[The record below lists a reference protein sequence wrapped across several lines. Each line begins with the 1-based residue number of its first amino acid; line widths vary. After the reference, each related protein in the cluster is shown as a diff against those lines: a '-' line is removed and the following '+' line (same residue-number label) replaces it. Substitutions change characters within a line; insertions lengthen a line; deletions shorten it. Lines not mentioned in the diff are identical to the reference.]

1 MLASGMASPPRFV
14 LFGPAHLLTLVAVAA
29 GAVALSLLAR
39 RREREVRWGLAGVLI
54 AAAAAVVTAAL
65 GGGRVTVWDLA
76 PLHLCDFLIFVAVAA
91 LLTRRPL
98 ATEVLYFW
106 ACTGTLLAMVTPDLW
121 EGFPDWRYLAYFVL
135 HGAVVAAA
143 VVLVFGLHLRPR
155 PGAALRA
162 FLATNA
168 YAAVVYAIDVAFGRN
183 FLYLRAKPGAATLLD
198 HMGPWPYYILVAEG
212 LALCLFAALE
222 APFVIRRL
230 RPAESSR

>member
-1 MLASGMASPPRFV
+1 MAPPPRFE
-14 LFGPAHLLTLVAVAA
+14 LFGVAHVVTLLAVAA
-29 GAVALSLLAR
+29 AAAGLALLAR
-39 RREREVRWGLAGVLI
+39 RREREVRWGLAGLLVV
-54 AAAAAVVTAAL
+54 AAAAVVAAAL

-76 PLHLCDFLIFVAVAA
+76 PLHLCDFLIFVAVFA

-98 ATEVLYFW
+98 AIEVLYFW

-143 VVLVFGLHLRPR
+143 VVLVFGLRVRPR
-155 PGAALRA
+155 PGAAWRT

-168 YAAVVYAIDVAFGRN
+168 YAAVVYAVDVAFDRN
-183 FLYLRAKPGAATLLD
+183 FLYLRAKPGADTLLD
-198 HMGPWPYYILVAEG
+198 RMGPWPYYILVAEA

-222 APFVIRRL
+222 APFLVRRL
-230 RPAESSR
+230 RPSESSR